1 MRSELDSTDH
11 CAFGLWAK
19 EGTLPQ
25 VDRRAFP
32 SPIITNIMFLFLG
45 VNVIVCF
52 CLSVLFHTCCLFG
65 LFFSPGVYFSISCYL
80 QSLKSHN
87 VVKYSLV
94 SKVVSYNVNVLGKHI
109 KRSKIMSKLK
119 REGKE
124 VGISQ
129 EPYLSQLEHEK
140 LRKWKFN

>member
-1 MRSELDSTDH
+1 
-11 CAFGLWAK
+11 
-19 EGTLPQ
+19 
-25 VDRRAFP
+25 
-32 SPIITNIMFLFLG
+32 MFLPY
-45 VNVIVCF
+45 
-52 CLSVLFHTCCLFG
+52 SVLFHTCCLFG
-65 LFFSPGVYFSISCYL
+65 VFFSPGVYFSISCYL

-94 SKVVSYNVNVLGKHI
+94 SKVVSYNVNGLGKHI

>member
-32 SPIITNIMFLFLG
+32 SPITTNIMFLFLG

-52 CLSVLFHTCCLFG
+52 CLIVFFFTRVVCLG
-65 LFFSPGVYFSISCYL
+65 CFSPQECTFRF
-80 QSLKSHN
+80 
-87 VVKYSLV
+87 LV
-94 SKVVSYNVNVLGKHI
+94 IY
-109 KRSKIMSKLK
+109 RA
-119 REGKE
+119 
-124 VGISQ
+124 
-129 EPYLSQLEHEK
+129 
-140 LRKWKFN
+140 